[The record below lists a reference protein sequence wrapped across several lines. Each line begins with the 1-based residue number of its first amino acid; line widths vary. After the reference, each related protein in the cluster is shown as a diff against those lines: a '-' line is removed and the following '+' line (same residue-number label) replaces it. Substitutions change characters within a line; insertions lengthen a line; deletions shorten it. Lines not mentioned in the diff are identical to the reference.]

1 MLSPDKIFFN
11 FVNLSTSFEY
21 IRYWSFFFLII
32 FFFHNTVSGS
42 ESSISSEFKS
52 KASIEPTETTTLP
65 STTIESLESQAKKQ
79 SKRVK
84 ALGDAL
90 AVFETVGNTLSA
102 IVSHHD
108 DDANSKRRRKRA
120 ITSLSTLESL
130 ILSLNATIYKPGVT
144 ANEINEKIDKI
155 SEETNILIEF
165 SKLNDTS
172 FLAEEASRLL
182 TTVDSVKSSIDNKL
196 TEAIQ
201 NLNEINEKIASLGG
215 LTITAEPFKTVAPT
229 FAIFTVS
236 TDQVTTLTG
245 STDQVTTVTG
255 TFIT

>member
-1 MLSPDKIFFN
+1 MNISDTDPFF
-11 FVNLSTSFEY
+11 S
-21 IRYWSFFFLII
+21 LII